1 MLKSFSKNFD
11 VIVVGAGHAGTEA
24 ASASARIGCKTLLL
38 TQKITDIG
46 VLSCNPAIGGIGK
59 SHLVKEIDALGGI
72 MARAIDYSGI
82 QFRVLNSKKG
92 PAVRSTRAQADRTL
106 YSKSIKKLLNR
117 QINLLVLAEEVKDI
131 IVKNCQVI
139 GVLTENNVSFYSKSV
154 VLATGTFLG
163 GKIHIGL
170 ESYSSGREGE
180 KASIDLSIRLRELP
194 LRVNRLKTG
203 TPPRIDINTI
213 NFKNLFVQHGDVPTP
228 VFSFMGDPSNHPS
241 QIPCF
246 LTHTNEKTHE
256 IIRNNLDKSP
266 IYTGVIKGLG
276 PRYCPSI
283 EDKIMRFPNRKSH
296 QIFLEPEGLNSIKIY
311 PNGIS
316 TSLPLDVQQKIVKS
330 IEGLENSNIIS
341 PGYAIEY
348 DFFDPKDLNLTLESK
363 WIKNLFLAGQ
373 INGTTGYEEAA
384 SQGLLAGLNAAL
396 NAKDRQQWFPRR
408 DQAYLGVLIDDLT
421 TQGAK
426 EPYRM
431 FTSRAEYRLTL
442 REDNADLR
450 LTEIGYKLGLVDNL
464 RWIRYN
470 KKISNIIYE
479 TNRLKKIKIYP
490 QSRDAEILNKRFNVL
505 IDKEINILNLL
516 KRPEI
521 TYKNLKFLEIF
532 QSGISDLEAIGQIEN
547 EIKYKGYIKR
557 QLEEI
562 NRHLK
567 NENTPL
573 PTSYDYNKIKGL
585 SHEAVVKLN
594 DYKPV
599 SLGQASRI
607 SGITPATISILLIH
621 LKKEHYKKSI
631 L

>member
-1 MLKSFSKNFD
+1 MLNLKNFD
-11 VIVVGAGHAGTEA
+11 VIVIGAGHAGTEA
-24 ASASARIGCKTLLL
+24 AMASSRMGCKTLLL
-38 TQKITDIG
+38 TQKITDLG

-72 MARAIDYSGI
+72 MAQAIDYAGI
-82 QFRVLNSKKG
+82 QFRVLNSSKG
-92 PAVRSTRAQADRTL
+92 PAVRSTRAQADRFL
-106 YSKSIKKLLNR
+106 YRKTVREILQKQN
-117 QINLLVLAEEVKDI
+117 NLLILEEEVKDLI
-131 IVKNCQVI
+131 FKNYTVI
-139 GVLTENNVSFYSKSV
+139 GVLTQNEIRFHAKAV

-170 ESYSSGREGE
+170 NSYSAGRIGG
-180 KASIDLSIRLRELP
+180 KSSIDLSVRLRELS

-203 TPPRIDINTI
+203 TPPRIDVNSI
-213 NFKNLFVQHGDVPTP
+213 NFNDLFIQNGDVPVP
-228 VFSFMGDPSNHPS
+228 VFSFMGDASNHPK
-241 QIPCF
+241 QIPCY

-256 IIRNNLDKSP
+256 IIRKNLDKSP
-266 IYTGVIKGLG
+266 IYTGFLKGLG

-283 EDKIMRFPNRKSH
+283 EDKIVRFPDRQSH
-296 QIFLEPEGLNSIKIY
+296 QIFLEPEGLSSIKIY

-316 TSLPLDVQQKIVKS
+316 TSLPLEIQEKIVAS
-330 IEGLENSNIIS
+330 IKGLEKSKIIS

-363 WIKNLFLAGQ
+363 LIKRLFFAGQ

-384 SQGLLAGLNAAL
+384 SQGLLAGLNAGL
-396 NAKDRQQWFPRR
+396 TSMNSEGWFPRR

-421 TQGAK
+421 TQGTR

-450 LTEIGYKLGLVDNL
+450 LTEIGRKFGLVDDL

-470 KKISNIIYE
+470 KKVLNIKTE
-479 TNRLKKIKIYP
+479 MNRLKKIKIQP
-490 QSRDAEILNKRFNVL
+490 LSSDADILKKLCNINL
-505 IDKEINILNLL
+505 IKEKSIIELL

-521 TYKNLKFLEIF
+521 RYKNLESLEVF
-532 QSGISDLEAIGQIEN
+532 RMGISDLEAIEQIEN
-547 EIKYKGYIKR
+547 DIKYKGYIKR
-557 QLEEI
+557 QSEEVE
-562 NRHLK
+562 RHLK
-567 NENTPL
+567 NENTCL
-573 PTSYDYNKIKGL
+573 SPTCNYNKIKGL
-585 SHEAVVKLN
+585 SAEVAKKLN

-599 SLGQASRI
+599 SIGQASRI
-607 SGITPATISILLIH
+607 SGITPAAISILLVY
-621 LKKEHYKKSI
+621 LKKESYKNC